1 MSAIELRSIEF
12 GYTRNRGLSPDF
24 EFSDFSLAIAEREFF
39 GVIGPNGSGKT
50 TLLRLLARL
59 LTPQAGAIELD
70 GRPLVAF
77 AHRELARL
85 IGFMPQE
92 NHFAFDFTVEEVV
105 TMGRSPFL
113 RRFQRPGRLD
123 QEKVRAAMEFT
134 DTWSLRAKGINEVS
148 GGERQRVVLARTLT
162 QEPRILLLDEP
173 TSHLDI
179 RHQLSILEIL
189 RKLNRQGIT
198 IVVNLHD
205 LNLASLACSRLLL
218 LDKGKPVACAAP
230 ESVLRADLIRQ
241 VYGIEPIVEQHPE
254 SGRPQILLPEV
265 RA

>member
-1 MSAIELRSIEF
+1 MSAIELRSVGF
-12 GYTRNRGLSPDF
+12 GYTADRLF
-24 EFSDFSLAIAEREFF
+24 ADFSLAVAEREFF

-59 LTPQAGAIELD
+59 LVPQAGQIEVC
-70 GRPLVAF
+70 GIPLAGY

-105 TMGRSPFL
+105 MMGRNPFL
-113 RRFQRPGRLD
+113 GRFQRPGRQD
-123 QEKVRAAMEFT
+123 RDKVRAALQFT
-134 DTWSLRAKGINEVS
+134 DTWSLREKGINEVS

-218 LDKGKPVACAAP
+218 LDHGKPVACAAP

-241 VYGIEPIVEQHPE
+241 VYGVEPIVERHPAT
-254 SGRPQILLPEV
+254 GRPQIMLPAEHK
-265 RA
+265 

>member
-1 MSAIELRSIEF
+1 LSAIEFRSVGF
-12 GYTRNRGLSPDF
+12 GYTADRL
-24 EFSDFSLAIAEREFF
+24 FSDFSLAIAEREFF

-59 LTPQAGAIELD
+59 LIPQSGAIHVQ
-70 GRPLVAF
+70 GKPLADYD
-77 AHRELARL
+77 HRGLSRL

-92 NHFAFDFTVEEVV
+92 NHFAFDFSVEEVV
-105 TMGRSPFL
+105 MMGRNPFL
-113 RRFQRPGRLD
+113 GRFQRPGKLD
-123 QEKVRAAMEFT
+123 RDKVRAALEFT
-134 DTWSLRAKGINEVS
+134 DAWSLRGKGVNEVS
-148 GGERQRVVLARTLT
+148 GGERQRVVLARTLA
-162 QEPRILLLDEP
+162 QEPGILLLDEP

-189 RKLNRQGIT
+189 RRLNRQGIT

-218 LDKGKPVACAAP
+218 LDQGKPVACAEP
-230 ESVLRADLIRQ
+230 ELVLKADLIRQ
-241 VYGIEPIVEQHPE
+241 VYGVEPVVERHPA
-254 SGRPQILLPEV
+254 SGRPQILLPEA